1 MSEENKWNTKVYTE
15 NRIVK
20 LNFILNHQ
28 IGSNKII
35 YKYMYIKEF

>member
-20 LNFILNHQ
+20 LIFILNHL
-28 IGSNKII
+28 IGSNII
-35 YKYMYIKEF
+35 IYMYIKEF